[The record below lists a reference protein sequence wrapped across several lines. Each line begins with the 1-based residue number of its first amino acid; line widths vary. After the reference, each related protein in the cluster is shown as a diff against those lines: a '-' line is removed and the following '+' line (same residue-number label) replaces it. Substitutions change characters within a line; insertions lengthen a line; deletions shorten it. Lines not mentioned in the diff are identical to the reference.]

1 MCENVQLLNF
11 LMKFEKSVK
20 VEQFDIKFSVVF
32 LYQFGL
38 FSMSICYVKL
48 VIYHDS
54 QFQKN
59 KKWQVP
65 SVVVALL
72 APGRICNILEVEKT
86 LSSGPVSCLAPALR
100 FLLLQLC
107 KENIMK

>member
-1 MCENVQLLNF
+1 MKLL
-11 LMKFEKSVK
+11 
-20 VEQFDIKFSVVF
+20 IH
-32 LYQFGL
+32 
-38 FSMSICYVKL
+38 
-48 VIYHDS
+48 HDS

-59 KKWQVP
+59 VKREVP

-100 FLLLQLC
+100 FFLLQLC
-107 KENIMK
+107 KENIMSWVIEKRSKLVCAHKKDADQHAQLK